1 MTNETL
7 GILILENRD
16 QFYRI
21 ARSVLRND
29 SDAADA
35 ISESV
40 VKAFSKIGSLSDEDH
55 AKTWFIRI
63 MINECYQLVR
73 QSAKVFPVED
83 VQGTEPSEEDDQ
95 DYSDL
100 YDAVDHLPPDE
111 QLAISLFYVEGYRIS
126 EIAAMCGIPENTVK
140 SRLKRAREKL
150 NRYLT
155 DIQPDEKADRKA
167 ERSPL
172 RI

>member
-1 MTNETL
+1 
-7 GILILENRD
+7 
-16 QFYRI
+16 
-21 ARSVLRND
+21 
-29 SDAADA
+29 
-35 ISESV
+35 
-40 VKAFSKIGSLSDEDH
+40 
-55 AKTWFIRI
+55 

-73 QSAKVFPVED
+73 QGAKVFPVED
-83 VQGTEPSEEDDQ
+83 VQGTEPYEEGNQ

-111 QLAISLFYVEGYRIS
+111 QLSISLFYVEGYRIS

-140 SRLKRAREKL
+140 SRLKRARERL

-155 DIQPDEKADRKA
+155 DSQPDEKEDSKA

-172 RI
+172 

>member
-1 MTNETL
+1 MTKEKL

-29 SDAADA
+29 SDTADA

-40 VKAFSKIGSLSDEDH
+40 VKAFSNIYSLSDEAH

-63 MINECYQLVR
+63 LINECYQLIR
-73 QSAKVFPVED
+73 QNGRMIPVED
-83 VQGTEPSEEDDQ
+83 VRGTESYKEDHQ

-111 QLAISLFYVEGYRIS
+111 QLVINLFYMEGYRIS
-126 EIAAMCGIPENTVK
+126 EIAAMIGISENTVK
-140 SRLKRAREKL
+140 SRLKRARERL

-155 DIQPDEKADRKA
+155 DSQPDEKEDRKA

-172 RI
+172 